1 MRLLQGIRLALLL
14 GVIIFFAACAPESN
28 SQQSTTP
35 QEAYEPPFTKEGTL
49 TIWEADGVTRIKDID
64 IEFSRTSKE
73 IMDGMM
79 FRKSMADTAGMFFIM
94 PREEPQS
101 FWMNNCYI
109 SLDIVY
115 INSDQEIVSIA
126 ANAQP
131 MSKESLPSGRPA
143 KFVLEVN
150 GGFCE
155 KYGVASGNF
164 ITYNPL

>member
-1 MRLLQGIRLALLL
+1 MKLLQGIRLVLLL
-14 GVIIFFAACAPESN
+14 GVISSIAACAPESN
-28 SQQSTTP
+28 SQQTAP
-35 QEAYEPPFTKEGTL
+35 QEAYEPPFTKEGIL
-49 TIWEADGVTRIKDID
+49 TIWEADGVTRVKDVD
-64 IEFSRTSKE
+64 IEFARTSKE
-73 IMDGMM
+73 ITDGMM

-94 PREEPQS
+94 PQEKPQS

-109 SLDIVY
+109 SLDIIY

-131 MSKESLPSGRPA
+131 MSTESLPSGRPA

-155 KYGVASGNF
+155 KYGVSAGNF

>member
-1 MRLLQGIRLALLL
+1 MKLLQGIKGMLLL
-14 GVIIFFAACAPESN
+14 GVLISFVACAPESN
-28 SQQSTTP
+28 SQQTP
-35 QEAYEPPFTKEGTL
+35 TQEAYEPPFTKEGTL
-49 TIWEADGVTRIKDID
+49 TIWEADGVTRVKDVD
-64 IEFSRTSKE
+64 IEFARTSKE
-73 IMDGMM
+73 ITDGMM

-155 KYGVASGNF
+155 KYGVSAGNF